1 MQTMVGCH
9 VIQRERPQP
18 LPGAPTPTPAG
29 LRRPWPRWRP
39 PGGRFLIGPTRHI
52 VR

>member
-29 LRRPWPRWRP
+29 LRRP
-39 PGGRFLIGPTRHI
+39 
-52 VR
+52 